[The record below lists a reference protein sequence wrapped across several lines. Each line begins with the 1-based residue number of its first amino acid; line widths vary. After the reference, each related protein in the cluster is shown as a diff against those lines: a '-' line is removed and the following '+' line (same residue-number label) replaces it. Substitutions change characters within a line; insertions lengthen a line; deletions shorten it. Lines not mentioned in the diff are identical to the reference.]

1 LSRKIR
7 VLVAVSGS
15 GDKAKSGGGK
25 ACDESDGRRV
35 AFSRQIAGSAR
46 CERPEARRK
55 TLF

>member
-1 LSRKIR
+1 MEIKALA
-7 VLVAVSGS
+7 VVSGI
-15 GDKAKSGGGK
+15 GDKANSGGGK

-46 CERPEARRK
+46 CERPEVRRK